1 MSAPKAGGRTASAS
15 RCRLRVD
22 GMSERPVHIVDDD
35 LEARQSLALLLRVHG
50 FDARTYASGQSFL
63 DQLAPPGSGCAVLD
77 LRMPRMSGLE
87 VQQEM
92 ARRGLTLPVVFVTGH
107 GDVATAVAAMKLG
120 ALDFIEKP
128 YGEAEALEAIRRA
141 LTTADRDAGRR
152 AMAGRAKVLLER
164 LTPREREVLG
174 LVVDGLTSEQ
184 IARRLDV
191 ATRTVNAHRGALLE
205 KMQARST
212 IDLLRLLS
220 VADLEAGSGARSE
233 P

>member
-1 MSAPKAGGRTASAS
+1 MSKD
-15 RCRLRVD
+15 V
-22 GMSERPVHIVDDD
+22 VHIVDDD

-50 FDARTYASGQSFL
+50 FESRTYASGQSFL
-63 DQLAPPGSGCAVLD
+63 DQVAPPGAGCALLD

-87 VQQEM
+87 LQQEM

-107 GDVATAVAAMKLG
+107 GDVSAAVAAMKLG

-141 LTTADRDAGRR
+141 LTAADRDARRR
-152 AMAGRAKVLLER
+152 AMAARASVLLER

-174 LVVDGLTSEQ
+174 LVAEGLTSDQ
-184 IARRLDV
+184 IAARLGV
-191 ATRTVNAHRGALLE
+191 ATRTVNAHRGALLD

-212 IDLLRLLS
+212 IDLLRLLLA
-220 VADLEAGSGARSE
+220 ADFAPGSE
-233 P
+233 PPSQG